1 MSSIAVQSSAKDFDF
16 FIGRWQVSHRKLQ
29 QRLSQCCEWDEF
41 SGTCH
46 TQKILNNMGNFDD
59 NFLATAEGSYCAA
72 TIRTYNEATNS
83 WSIWWLDGRNPDQL
97 DVPMRGQFIDGLG
110 TFYAQDTLDN
120 QPIKVRFLWSM
131 PSPDAPRWEQAFS
144 LDEGATWETNWS
156 MDFTRVS
163 CADR

>member
-1 MSSIAVQSSAKDFDF
+1 
-16 FIGRWQVSHRKLQ
+16 
-29 QRLSQCCEWDEF
+29 
-41 SGTCH
+41 
-46 TQKILNNMGNFDD
+46 MGNFDD

-83 WSIWWLDGRNPDQL
+83 WAIWWLDGRNPDQL